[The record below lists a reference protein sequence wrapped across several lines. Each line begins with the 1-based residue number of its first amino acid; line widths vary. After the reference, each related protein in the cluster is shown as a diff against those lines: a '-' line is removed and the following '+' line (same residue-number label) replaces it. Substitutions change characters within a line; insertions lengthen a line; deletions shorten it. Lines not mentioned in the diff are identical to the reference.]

1 MIRFRFKGSPRH
13 PTPIAF
19 IGLSHNNL
27 DALKR
32 GRPIRVH
39 AGDKLLALGVELVIY
54 SGASEEAM
62 TQELEDHEFI
72 PKGSAEKVRKAQRK
86 GQEVVLRTDDSQP
99 EPEEEGD

>member
-1 MIRFRFKGSPRH
+1 VIRFHFKGSPKH
-13 PTPIAF
+13 PKPIAF

-39 AGDKLLALGVELVIY
+39 AGDKLLGLGVELVIY
-54 SGASEEAM
+54 SGTTEQAM

-72 PKGSAEKVRKAQRK
+72 PKGTAERVRKAQRR
-86 GQEVVLRTDDSQP
+86 GQEVVLRTNDSDS
-99 EPEEEGD
+99 EPDQGDA